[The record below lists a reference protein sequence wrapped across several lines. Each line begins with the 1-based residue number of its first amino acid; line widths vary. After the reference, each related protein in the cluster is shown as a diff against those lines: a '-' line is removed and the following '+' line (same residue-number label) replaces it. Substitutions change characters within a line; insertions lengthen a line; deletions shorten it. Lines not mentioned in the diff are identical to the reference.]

1 MTTESFRK
9 ETKIGLS
16 YGQILSTLTL
26 LILIGAS
33 YVNLKTDIATLT
45 EKAQNNKERI
55 EETSNLSGVTP
66 RSPDNSISNS
76 YNKIPHPGAVEL
88 LPIIYAF
95 KPSP

>member
-55 EETSNLSGVTP
+55 EETSNDMKGFILENKSEHKGIME
-66 RSPDNSISNS
+66 RLDKIIMYNSR
-76 YNKIPHPGAVEL
+76 K
-88 LPIIYAF
+88 
-95 KPSP
+95 K

>member
-55 EETSNLSGVTP
+55 EETSTDMKGFILENKTEHKGIMERL
-66 RSPDNSISNS
+66 DKIIMYNSRR
-76 YNKIPHPGAVEL
+76 K
-88 LPIIYAF
+88 
-95 KPSP
+95 